1 MEHDNG
7 ATLGNIMSPST
18 TILSMIPFPF
28 GLLIHLYIQ
37 LAGNN
42 TTIGSAVQIEGGYR
56 TK

>member
-7 ATLGNIMSPST
+7 ATLGNIMSPTT